1 MKKYTG
7 PAERLRIRLRLA
19 LYKVKTEQQSLS
31 LQQLSEPVRACQSAQ
46 ASFCTPK
53 QAVLTARPCDMGP
66 VNRDPVLNVLLTSPQ
81 SAEHESAPLCF
92 FHQDQSKQG
101 QTQDI
106 DKGTTLTQTSAKT
119 HIMMRTPLSIKA
131 ARGLLQLRTI

>member
-46 ASFCTPK
+46 ASFSLQTPK
-53 QAVLTARPCDMGP
+53 EAVLTARSCEIGP

-81 SAEHESAPLCF
+81 STDK
-92 FHQDQSKQG
+92 DQSTQA

-106 DKGTTLTQTSAKT
+106 DKRTMLTKTPAKT
-119 HIMMRTPLSIKA
+119 HITMRTPPSIKA